1 MSPTT
6 ACHESRQGTRD
17 AFRAASSAFRAASSA
32 FRAAGSA
39 CSAALSLLVV
49 ATLALAPVGCSSDPA
64 GTPVIDE
71 VEAQLDKLPR
81 TMRVTSAYGGAHRRM
96 LIEGNTWYQ
105 TFANRVLLLDSQTG
119 TQMSEVEL
127 APRGTTGPAA
137 DLALLGTRL
146 FVVLEDDA
154 VVELDVSTPRTPRY
168 VARWARPELGIAPRR
183 IARIGDEMLVSGDG
197 GVIRLSEAPA
207 EGTTKDD
214 KGRAIPPVPPARMLD
229 GMIVGTV
236 VDADGGPVGCVG
248 RRILRLADGSYL
260 GAASMLLPVPAE
272 YGGGFAFA
280 LQASEGAEVGLMGA
294 NFRER
299 SSSAVRGTVHAI
311 RICDERFVAVTDT
324 EATTWKFELAPGPDT
339 VSQGEGYQLGT
350 SLTVA
355 VRGARDVGKVKR
367 NRFAVAG
374 SFGRALYRYL
384 PEGDKP
390 GDTFYWTER
399 MPGRLDVA
407 VTDRRRVLAAG
418 VEGSWMYLIGE
429 SAELVERDISTPD
442 PQSPTAEVAWGTATS
457 DERREEVVFRIGD
470 RSIGYRPSRGGLV
483 STLAAADGRVWIG
496 HDHGI
501 DVIGYDAV
509 RGEIVAEDRIVLAGP
524 MIGLFPNR
532 VGGGVSYVSRFDG
545 FGVVRPM
552 RIDQPPVLA
561 PGTVRGYPEFVAP
574 PPPLP

>member
-1 MSPTT
+1 ML
-6 ACHESRQGTRD
+6 AV
-17 AFRAASSAFRAASSA
+17 ASAMVL
-32 FRAAGSA
+32 
-39 CSAALSLLVV
+39 AALPILG
-49 ATLALAPVGCSSDPA
+49 TGCSSDPA
-64 GTPVIDE
+64 GTPIIDE
-71 VEAQLDKLPR
+71 EEAKLDRLPR
-81 TMRVTSAYGGAHRRM
+81 TMRVSSAFGGAHRRM
-96 LIEGNTWYQ
+96 LVEGNTWYQ

-127 APRGTTGPAA
+127 APRGTSGPAA
-137 DLALLGTRL
+137 DLALRGSSL

-154 VVELDVSTPRTPRY
+154 VVELDVSTPRTPRF

-183 IARIGDEMLVSGDG
+183 IARLGEELLVSGDG
-197 GVIRLSEAPA
+197 GVIRLADAPA
-207 EGTTKDD
+207 EGTSRDEE
-214 KGRAIPPVPPARMLD
+214 GRIVPPVPPARMLD
-229 GMIVGTV
+229 GMVVGTV
-236 VDADGGPVGCVG
+236 VAAEGGAVGCVG
-248 RRILRLADGSYL
+248 RRILRISDGAYL
-260 GAASMLLPVPAE
+260 GAASMLIPVPTE

-311 RICDERFVAVTDT
+311 RICDERFIAVTDT
-324 EATTWKFELAPGPDT
+324 EATTWKLELTPGPDT
-339 VSQGEGYQLGT
+339 VSQGEGFQLGT
-350 SLTVA
+350 SLSVA
-355 VRGARDVGKVKR
+355 VRGARDVGKIKR

-407 VTDRRRVLAAG
+407 VTDRRRILAAG

-429 SAELVERDISTPD
+429 SAELVEREISTPD
-442 PQSPTAEVAWGTATS
+442 AQSPTAEVAWGTAS
-457 DERREEVVFRIGD
+457 CDERREEVLFRIGD
-470 RSIGYRPSRGGLV
+470 RTVGYRPSRGGLV
-483 STLAAADGRVWIG
+483 STLAAADGRIWIG
-496 HDHGI
+496 HDQGI
-501 DVIGYDAV
+501 DVVGYDAI

-524 MIGLFPNR
+524 MIGIFPNR

-545 FGVVRPM
+545 FGVIRPM

-561 PGTVRGYPEFVAP
+561 PGTVRGYPEFVP
-574 PPPLP
+574 PPVPAG